1 MNTPLYPG
9 HHDNDSPST
18 NSAKKIAAT
27 LTGLPSETRKQTLD
41 ALDTEMKL
49 RVIEE
54 LYKLGR
60 K

>member
-1 MNTPLYPG
+1 MSKPLYPG
-9 HHDNDSPST
+9 HHDNDAPST
-18 NSAKKIAAT
+18 NSAKKIAVT
-27 LTGLPSETRKQTLD
+27 LTDLPSETRKQTLD
-41 ALDTEMKL
+41 ALDTEMRL